1 MPKRRKWKMKTNV
14 VIQCDGTDT
23 VVDELEKA
31 VREEL
36 KSMDV
41 KVSKLQTLDIYFQ
54 PTVNETYYRAVDA
67 DGKEIT
73 GKVVA

>member
-1 MPKRRKWKMKTNV
+1 MKTR
-14 VIQCDGTDT
+14 VIVQCDGTDT
-23 VVDELEKA
+23 VTDELEK
-31 VREEL
+31 VVKEEL

-73 GKVVA
+73 GKVTA

>member
-1 MPKRRKWKMKTNV
+1 MKTR
-14 VIQCDGTDT
+14 VIVQCDGTDT
-23 VVDELEKA
+23 VTDELEK
-31 VREEL
+31 VVKEEL

-54 PTVNETYYRAVDA
+54 PTVNETYYRAVDG

-73 GKVVA
+73 GKVTA

>member
-1 MPKRRKWKMKTNV
+1 MKTNV